1 MRSNLT
7 TSSGGA
13 VLVTSLF
20 LALCVSLLLLRAR
33 PWTNHPSS
41 SDVFNDAS
49 SRPPPPPPP
58 PDLDVIPIEVS
69 PPSNPNNNTH
79 DNGALSVELST
90 LPGLGGSTPLHGP
103 WDGHAIIVTIGSA
116 SSLASSHPRD
126 DVIQLFSVL
135 APIGGCTSHSG
146 QLSKTSI
153 NAARSKC
160 DIAINGSPFG
170 KNGRCIGQSLS
181 NGAEVCSDCD
191 VWDGIP
197 SLGLLTTNSSSDSTE
212 DGLAWVV
219 GTGLNYTLAKSMGIL
234 NLISGHDPGWLVRKG
249 TIIPESKGGGNDIIA
264 PRTAVGVSSDGTR
277 LILLV
282 VDGCE
287 HCPDF
292 MGGPQGLTISEL
304 ALEMAKLGA
313 VYAINLDGG
322 GSSTLFYEG
331 NVLNYPTSLDVVPI
345 WRERRVST
353 VLCLH
358 SKIARRDK

>member
-1 MRSNLT
+1 MRSNRHVT
-7 TSSGGA
+7 TRSGGV
-13 VLVTSLF
+13 VLATSLF
-20 LALCVSLLLLRAR
+20 LALCVSLLLRAR
-33 PWTNHPSS
+33 PWTNLPSS
-41 SDVFNDAS
+41 SDAFNDAS
-49 SRPPPPPPP
+49 SRPAPSP
-58 PDLDVIPIEVS
+58 PDLDIIPIEVS
-69 PPSNPNNNTH
+69 PPSNPNNKSQ
-79 DNGALSVELST
+79 DNGTVSIELST

-103 WDGHAIIVTIGSA
+103 WDGHAIIVTIGNA
-116 SSLASSHPRD
+116 STLASSHPRD
-126 DVIQLFSVL
+126 DDVQLFSVL

-160 DIAINGSPFG
+160 DVAVNGSPFG
-170 KNGRCIGQSLS
+170 KNGGCIGQGLS

-197 SLGLLTTNSSSDSTE
+197 SLGLLTANRGSDSIIE
-212 DGLAWVV
+212 EGSAWVV
-219 GTGLNYTLAKSMGIL
+219 GTGLNCTLAKSMGIL

-249 TIIPESKGGGNDIIA
+249 RIIPERNGGDNDVIA
-264 PRTAVGVSSDGTR
+264 PRTAVGISGDGTR

-304 ALEMAKLGA
+304 ALEMIKLGA

-331 NVLNYPTSLDVVPI
+331 KVVNYPTSLDVVPV

-358 SKIARRDK
+358 SEIGGEER